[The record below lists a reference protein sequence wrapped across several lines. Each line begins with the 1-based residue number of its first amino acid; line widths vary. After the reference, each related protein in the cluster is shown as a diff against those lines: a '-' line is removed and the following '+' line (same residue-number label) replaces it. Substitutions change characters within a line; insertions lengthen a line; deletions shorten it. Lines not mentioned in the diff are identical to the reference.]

1 MCALERLYTCDYSS
15 NVSSGPNTIA
25 ITTITPKTTKTIL
38 DELVLRLV
46 LRFFAIVI
54 LVLVD

>member
-1 MCALERLYTCDYSS
+1 MCALYTCDYSS